1 VERRS
6 KEDADVAQTSV
17 RLESSTIAEL
27 ITQAYEHAYDQGWT
41 DGLPIIPATP
51 NAVQRFVAASGR
63 LADEVI
69 GIIPPRKGRATVE
82 VIAVNAVMAGC
93 RPEYM
98 AVIIA
103 ALEGLSDRGF
113 PLEFMQVTTNPMTP
127 FLLINGPIRQKL
139 DINSGTGC
147 LGPGWRANATIGR
160 AIRLILQNVGGAL
173 PGVYSKSSFASPL
186 RYSYIC
192 GENEEENP
200 WSPFHVDRGLARHD
214 STVTVFKASNYC
226 NISGGEG
233 VGPDEILRQIASNMP
248 PMYGGGDGALL
259 LLGVNHARSLHEA
272 GLTKRNLQEK
282 LWALA
287 RLPEEHFATDF
298 AAMER
303 AAGRGGDGVVWRTE
317 GPDRI
322 YVVVAGGPGP
332 QDVYIAAGLP
342 QTRLIWG

>member
-1 VERRS
+1 VEHRS
-6 KEDADVAQTSV
+6 KEDDDVVQTSV
-17 RLESSTIAEL
+17 RLESNGIAEL
-27 ITQAYEHAYDQGWT
+27 IANAYEHAYDQGWT

-51 NAVQRFVAASGR
+51 DAVQRFVAAAGR
-63 LADEVI
+63 CADEVI

-98 AVIIA
+98 PLIIA
-103 ALEGLSDRGF
+103 ALEGLTDRGF
-113 PLEFMQVTTNPMTP
+113 PLEFIQVTTNPMTP

-200 WSPFHVDRGLARHD
+200 WSPFHADRGFAQQD

-272 GLTKRNLQEK
+272 GLTKRDLQEA

-287 RLPEEHFATDF
+287 RLPEHHFAADF
-298 AAMER
+298 IAMEH

-317 GPDRI
+317 GPDHI
-322 YVVVAGGPGP
+322 YVVIAGGPGP

-342 QTRLIWG
+342 QTRLIRG

>member
-1 VERRS
+1 
-6 KEDADVAQTSV
+6 VAQTSV
-17 RLESSTIAEL
+17 HLESGSIAEL
-27 ITQAYEHAYDQGWT
+27 MTQAYEHAYDQGWT

-51 NAVQRFVAASGR
+51 EAVQQFIAASGHPGE
-63 LADEVI
+63 EVI
-69 GIIPPRKGRATVE
+69 GIIPPRKGQATVE
-82 VIAVNAVMAGC
+82 VLAVNAVMAGC

-98 AVIIA
+98 PVIIA
-103 ALEGLSDRGF
+103 ALEGLTDKGF

-127 FLLINGPIRQKL
+127 FLLINGPIRQHL
-139 DINSGTGC
+139 DINFGTGC

-160 AIRLILQNVGGAL
+160 AIRFILQNVGGAL

-200 WSPFHVDRGLARHD
+200 WFPFHVDRGFDRHD

-233 VGPDEILRQIASNMP
+233 VGADEILRQIASNMP

-272 GLTKRNLQEK
+272 GLTKRDLQEK
-282 LWALA
+282 LWDLA
-287 RLPEEHFATDF
+287 RLPGDHFAADF
-298 AAMER
+298 AAMEHT
-303 AAGRGGDGVVWRTE
+303 AGRGADGMLWRTE
-317 GPDRI
+317 GPEHI
-322 YVVVAGGPGP
+322 HIVVAGGPGP

-342 QTRLIWG
+342 QTRLIRG

>member
-1 VERRS
+1 M
-6 KEDADVAQTSV
+6 DHTSV
-17 RLESSTIAEL
+17 RLEAGSLADLMTK
-27 ITQAYEHAYDQGWT
+27 AYEHAYEQGWT

-51 NAVQRFVAASGR
+51 EVVSRFVAVSGYQ
-63 LADEVI
+63 ADEVI

-82 VIAVNAVMAGC
+82 VIAINAVMAGC

-98 AVIIA
+98 PVLIA
-103 ALEGLSDRGF
+103 ALEGLTDRAF

-127 FLLINGPIRQKL
+127 FLLINGPIRQDL

-160 AIRLILQNVGGAL
+160 AVRLILQNIGGAL
-173 PGVYSKSSFASPL
+173 PGVYSKSSFGSPL
-186 RYSYIC
+186 RYSYLC

-200 WSPFHVDRGLARHD
+200 WTPFHVDRGFDRHD

-233 VGPDEILRQIASNMP
+233 VGSDEILRQIATNMP

-259 LLGVNHARSLHEA
+259 LLGVNHTRSLYEA
-272 GLTKRNLQEK
+272 GLTKRDIQDK
-282 LWALA
+282 LWQFA
-287 RLPEEHFATDF
+287 RLPESAF
-298 AAMER
+298 AADFVRMER
-303 AAGRGGDGVVWRTE
+303 GVGRGADGMLYRTP
-317 GPDRI
+317 GPEQI
-322 YVVVAGGPGP
+322 HIAVAGGPGP

-342 QTRLIWG
+342 QTRLIRR

>member
-1 VERRS
+1 
-6 KEDADVAQTSV
+6 VAQTNV
-17 RLESSTIAEL
+17 RFESNSLAEL
-27 ITQAYEHAYDQGWT
+27 VTDVYEYAYDQGWT

-51 NAVQRFVAASGR
+51 DAVQRFIVASGR
-63 LADEVI
+63 PADEVM
-69 GIIPPRKGRATVE
+69 GIIPPRQGKATVE

-98 AVIIA
+98 PVLLA
-103 ALEGLSDRGF
+103 ALEALTDKGF

-127 FLLINGPIRQKL
+127 FLLINGPIRRIL

-160 AIRLILQNVGGAL
+160 ALRLVLQNVGGAL

-200 WSPFHVDRGLARHD
+200 WSPFHVDCGFNRQD

-233 VGPDEILRQIASNMP
+233 VGSEEILRQIASNMP

-259 LLGVNHARSLHEA
+259 LLGVNHARSLYEA
-272 GLTKRNLQEK
+272 GLTKRDLQEK
-282 LWALA
+282 LWGLA
-287 RLPEEHFATDF
+287 RLPEDHFAADF
-298 AAMER
+298 VAMER
-303 AAGRGGDGVVWRTE
+303 IAGRGDDGMLWRTE

-322 YVVVAGGPGP
+322 CVVVAGGPGP

-342 QTRLIWG
+342 QTRLIK